1 MIQTIEYSNNIEEL
15 LDLTLLFIETG
26 ITTITKDTNGSYL
39 YHTPL
44 DSLDIIERGT
54 FQHLGENTLNTLI
67 AMANSELLAD
77 PSHVNQPGVVY
88 FDLLGT

>member
-1 MIQTIEYSNNIEEL
+1 MWDWTS
-15 LDLTLLFIETG
+15 LFIETG
-26 ITTITKDTNGSYL
+26 ISSICKKTNGSYL

-44 DSLDIIERGT
+44 DSLDIIEKGT
-54 FQHLGENTLNTLI
+54 FQHVGENTLNALI

-88 FDLLGT
+88 FDILGT